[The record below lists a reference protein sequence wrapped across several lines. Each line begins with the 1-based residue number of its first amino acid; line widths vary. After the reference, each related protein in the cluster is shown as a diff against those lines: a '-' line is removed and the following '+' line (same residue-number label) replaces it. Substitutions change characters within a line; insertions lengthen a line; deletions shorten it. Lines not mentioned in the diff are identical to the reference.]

1 MTLKIWAGRKSRL
14 KQSPWLRSKELD
26 QKASN
31 DAYMNLTEDCETLH
45 KQLHGQIQH
54 VKREGTK
61 TADKLTKI
69 GSNQFQGIVV
79 NNHYRR

>member
-69 GSNQFQGIVV
+69 DPTSFKV
-79 NNHYRR
+79 